1 MDIGQDLPKVE
12 IPENGSRLGERIDNP
27 SVRQPPESLG
37 TFLAHL
43 LVGKHNS
50 RRPSFEGAAFDAA
63 FEAPGLVTDPHVSD
77 AAAVGTPECPTEGA
91 AGLGLCKLAWFLA
104 ARSHHGSPRA

>member
-27 SVRQPPESLG
+27 SVRQPPESLS

-77 AAAVGTPECPTEGA
+77 AAAVGTAQVPTQGT
-91 AGLGLCKLAWFLA
+91 AGLGMPSPAWFLT
-104 ARSHHGSPRA
+104 ARAHGPD